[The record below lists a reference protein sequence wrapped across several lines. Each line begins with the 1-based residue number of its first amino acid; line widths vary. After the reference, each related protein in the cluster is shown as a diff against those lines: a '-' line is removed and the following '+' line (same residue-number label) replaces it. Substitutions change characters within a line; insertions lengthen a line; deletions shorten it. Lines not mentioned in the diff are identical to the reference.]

1 MPAAIDSRVLLD
13 VARAAV
19 ESGWTDDMPPQREEI
34 VTAVAELLAEQ
45 IASERSRCAEICR
58 ERAALWRRTPLAQ
71 AELPSAREEARARA
85 NEATY
90 LADLIESAS
99 RRVARGEGDDLN

>member
-1 MPAAIDSRVLLD
+1 MPAAINSRVLLD
-13 VARAAV
+13 VASAAV
-19 ESGWTDDMPPQREEI
+19 ERAWTDDVPPRREEI
-34 VTAVAELLAEQ
+34 VSAVAELLAGQ

-90 LADLIESAS
+90 LADLIESGQ
-99 RRVARGEGDDLN
+99 RRAAPGDAGELN